1 MAGIGAAPAGEVR
14 YRSGERSRLRIG
26 SAAMLRFTRGKP
38 LGAVSAIILALFLS
52 VALLATVLAPYSPVS
67 NNSRAQLQGPSLRH
81 LMGTDQYGRDVFSRI
96 LFGAR
101 TSLYVGVGAT
111 LIGGVAAV
119 VIGVVSAS
127 AGGSVDYLIQ
137 RVVDTVQ
144 AIPPIILL
152 IALLV
157 VLGPS
162 LTNVILAL
170 SLRSAFVT
178 SRVMRG
184 SALTILKQPYVD
196 AGRIIGCS
204 HLRLMSIYVLPNI
217 MASVIVLATANFGAA
232 ILAEATLSFLG
243 YGVPPPT
250 PSWGG
255 MLSAEG
261 RSFMFVAPW
270 LLIAPT
276 AALSAVVFAAN
287 MFGDALRD
295 ILDPRLRQAGSGSF
309 S

>member
-1 MAGIGAAPAGEVR
+1 MAGIGTARADEIR
-14 YRSGERSRLRIG
+14 YPPPGRGRALLGWPSVARLFR
-26 SAAMLRFTRGKP
+26 TKP
-38 LGAVSAIILALFLS
+38 LGAASAVILLAFVI
-52 VALLATVLAPYSPVS
+52 VALLASVLAPYSPLS
-67 NNSRAQLQGPSLRH
+67 NDSSVQLQGPTLHH
-81 LMGTDQYGRDVFSRI
+81 LMGTDQYGRDVLSRI
-96 LFGAR
+96 IYGAR

-111 LIGGVAAV
+111 VLGGIVAI
-119 VIGVVSAS
+119 VIGVVSAY
-127 AGGSVDYLIQ
+127 AGGVIDYLVQ

-144 AIPPIILL
+144 AIPAIILL
-152 IALLV
+152 IGLLV

-162 LTNVILAL
+162 LTNVIVAL

-184 SALTILKQPYVD
+184 SALTVLKQPYVD
-196 AGRIIGCS
+196 AGRVIGCS
-204 HLRLMSIYVLPNI
+204 HLRLMSVYVLPNI

-232 ILAEATLSFLG
+232 ILAEASLSFLG

-250 PSWGG
+250 PDWGS

-261 RSFMFVAPW
+261 RAFMFVGPW

-276 AALSAVVFAAN
+276 AVLSAVVFAAN

-295 ILDPRLRQAGSGSF
+295 ILDPRLRQTGGGAF
-309 S
+309 